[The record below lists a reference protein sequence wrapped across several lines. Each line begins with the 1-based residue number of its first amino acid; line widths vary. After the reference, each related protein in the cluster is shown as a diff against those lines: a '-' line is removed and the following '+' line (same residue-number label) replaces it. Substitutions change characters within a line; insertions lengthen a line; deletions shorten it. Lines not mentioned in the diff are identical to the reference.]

1 MIDILVISFV
11 KVQTVRPQTEAGEG
25 RKTHKKGCFSARSAE
40 KHPFLCDKLKSVRPK
55 TNFGR
60 GTGG

>member
-25 RKTHKKGCFSARSAE
+25 RKSQKMGQDRALSARSG
-40 KHPFLCDKLKSVRPK
+40 PIFFDK
-55 TNFGR
+55 
-60 GTGG
+60 